1 MRKSPTQA
9 RAAQTVDAI
18 VEAAIQILQS
28 DGEERL
34 TTNRIAERAG
44 VSIGSLYQYFADKEA
59 IVEAVAERERDRV
72 VATIL
77 KSLSEVKSD
86 DFESVT
92 REVIRTMVGAFA
104 RRRRAR
110 RIVLLTML
118 RRWQD
123 TPDKGAD
130 EVARFLVDAA
140 VRTKAKVE
148 GRAAGDAGLGLRS
161 DARADR
167 RDPHRGAGEFAL
179 PRDAGVR
186 GRTRAPLPLVRK
198 EVTQARSAGVIAS
211 EAEANRSPR
220 AVQHA
225 RRLAK
230 MR

>member
-110 RIVLLTML
+110 RIVLMTML

-140 VRTKAKVE
+140 VRTKAKVKD
-148 GRAAGDAGLGLRS
+148 GRPVTPVSAYVL
-161 DARADR
+161 
-167 RDPHRGAGEFAL
+167 
-179 PRDAGVR
+179 
-186 GRTRAPLPLVRK
+186 TRAL
-198 EVTQARSAGVIAS
+198 TGVIRTAVL
-211 EAEANRSPR
+211 ENSPYLETQEFEDELVHLCHSFGR
-220 AVQHA
+220 
-225 RRLAK
+225 K
-230 MR
+230 

>member
-59 IVEAVAERERDRV
+59 IVEAVAERERDKV
-72 VATIL
+72 VTTIL
-77 KSLSEVKSD
+77 KSLSAVRAD
-86 DFESVT
+86 DFEGVT
-92 REVIRTMVGAFA
+92 REVVRTMVGAFA

-110 RIVLLTML
+110 RIVLMTML

-123 TPDKGAD
+123 TPDRGAD

-140 VRTKAKVE
+140 VRTKTEDERPMTPISAFV
-148 GRAAGDAGLGLRS
+148 L
-161 DARADR
+161 
-167 RDPHRGAGEFAL
+167 
-179 PRDAGVR
+179 
-186 GRTRAPLPLVRK
+186 TRAL
-198 EVTQARSAGVIAS
+198 TGVIRTAVL
-211 EAEANRSPR
+211 ENSPHLETQEFEDELVHLCQSFGR
-220 AVQHA
+220 
-225 RRLAK
+225 K
-230 MR
+230 

>member
-1 MRKSPTQA
+1 MAAQIAVQRTESMRKSPTQA

-59 IVEAVAERERDRV
+59 IVEAVAERERDKV
-72 VATIL
+72 VSSIL
-77 KSLSEVKSD
+77 KTLSGVDAE
-86 DFESVT
+86 DFEAVT

-130 EVARFLVDAA
+130 EVAQFLVDAA
-140 VRTKAKVE
+140 VRTKAKD
-148 GRAAGDAGLGLRS
+148 GRPVTPVSAFVL
-161 DARADR
+161 
-167 RDPHRGAGEFAL
+167 
-179 PRDAGVR
+179 
-186 GRTRAPLPLVRK
+186 TRAM
-198 EVTQARSAGVIAS
+198 TGVIRTAVL
-211 EAEANRSPR
+211 ENSPYLETKEFEDELVHLCLSFGR
-220 AVQHA
+220 
-225 RRLAK
+225 K
-230 MR
+230 

>member
-59 IVEAVAERERDRV
+59 IVEAIAERERDKV
-72 VATIL
+72 VGAIL
-77 KSLSEVKSD
+77 KSLGDMKED

-92 REVIRTMVGAFA
+92 REVVRTMVNAFA

-110 RIVLLTML
+110 RIVIMTML

-123 TPDKGAD
+123 KPDRGAD
-130 EVARFLVDAA
+130 QVAQFLVDAA
-140 VRTKAKVE
+140 ERGAAHDWRPMTQASAYVLTRALTGVI
-148 GRAAGDAGLGLRS
+148 RAAVLENSSYLETREFEDELVHLCLS
-161 DARADR
+161 FR
-167 RDPHRGAGEFAL
+167 RKR
-179 PRDAGVR
+179 
-186 GRTRAPLPLVRK
+186 
-198 EVTQARSAGVIAS
+198 
-211 EAEANRSPR
+211 
-220 AVQHA
+220 
-225 RRLAK
+225 
-230 MR
+230 